1 MKHLML
7 FLMMLATV
15 AAVAAETDGWRDLS
29 GQTDRSAGFVLADGE
44 FPSGANGWRNIDGR
58 AVRVAANAGVNG
70 SPALCYERTDPNNY
84 TLVSRSLPL
93 KAGSTYRFGGTVR
106 IEAIKGGYAGIV
118 IELYDAD
125 GRWLRNVECPTSA
138 DKVCG
143 WTPME

>member
-70 SPALCYERTDPNNY
+70 ALLRTHRPGQ
-84 TLVSRSLPL
+84 L
-93 KAGSTYRFGGTVR
+93 
-106 IEAIKGGYAGIV
+106 YAGQPFAAA
-118 IELYDAD
+118 EGGQYLPFRRNRPHRSDQ
-125 GRWLRNVECPTSA
+125 RRLRRDRRRTL
-138 DKVCG
+138 
-143 WTPME
+143 